1 MASVG
6 ENFMNKQLRTCRRR
20 PKRRM
25 ALKTEHSN
33 SGPINL
39 KNVGQTATLTSG
51 SQHSDSM
58 YLVEDIIGEKVIRG
72 QKYYKVRWQGF
83 PPESDSWEPEGNL
96 TSVVD
101 IIHSFHRKTSSSI
114 ELKSELSKDSSLVAN
129 SPASVP
135 TPPCTPYCVASSAGK
150 RLRGASEERQTSNN
164 MNSTLNRKL
173 GTKSRT
179 RGRYEYI
186 PKHELVASK
195 TKYFDDIRDGKID
208 LISNDLYSRVKT
220 RRRANEPPVTTSCGD
235 SQQSGA
241 YSTHDDSEHEA
252 ETSIDQLTT
261 STIKREPQSPSSDCF
276 NTGESLSG
284 VQSSVDSMES
294 DQIKRTF
301 TEQMDSLAESIP
313 DSITHSYSIPEVD
326 SANSVPAVTCKTS
339 NQETQC
345 SFEDW
350 RLSSGLHTIVS
361 CESSFLAQSNSVEVA
376 LSPIVSAC
384 SSPRLDHSDDFVTS
398 SICAMDADAA
408 QRDASTQLDNLGYSS
423 TTGGHQSTVSSLR
436 ECVNAYFNMIAS
448 LHRPRPTDFS
458 SSHELFT
465 SSDSNSTDPYEVTTL
480 NALPRLLAYSPSA
493 KIRTRHDLLAA
504 LNGQRWSLLAALP
517 SREVEPLQTGMT
529 QSSGFCTLST
539 QTTDFPSIVLEDLL
553 QSPCSPLS
561 CSSDDPC
568 QKVITNSDLL
578 VASVLKASGGSM
590 LLDRLLALGLDPNL
604 RLDPPIS
611 NESLFMLAV
620 RLRRVHI
627 VQALLD
633 AGARPDHTEPGPPG
647 RTALG
652 LALAS
657 GDVDMATVLILA
669 GANLYRVEPE
679 TTALSLILRM
689 LNAPASTDPPTKLS
703 SIPTSELRDKTRVAD
718 ILFLP
723 IPSPSPPPGISLPT
737 VPQSVLLNAAMNAS
751 TTLCQNNALPTTSS
765 TFGPS
770 KCAVTTS
777 SPPLNCLPPT
787 VPPSVDSLRQLYDL
801 VAAHHARLSVS
812 VNSLVRNWLTRAG
825 LVQIALV
832 SPCQWINT
840 RERSVTVSFTWPM
853 STHLIRPSDSSSTN
867 RLIAPILLLVHG
879 RVTPPA
885 CYDTWMD
892 DEGPCLVER
901 VRLDQT
907 IEQKPLGLHPF
918 ATTLFPLHWSAH
930 VGREHRIRVDFHTQ
944 ASSSM
949 SSRPICIAVM
959 VVAVS
964 PNKDEPNV
972 PRVNRPLSFVSHSH
986 RSPRTPR
993 GSLHSP
999 PFTPRRPFS

>member
-1 MASVG
+1 MGMCSSYDTPPYMASVG
-6 ENFMNKQLRTCRRR
+6 ENFMNKQLRVCRRR

-25 ALKTEHSN
+25 APKTEHST
-33 SGPINL
+33 SGPNNL
-39 KNVGQTATLTSG
+39 KSVSPSTTLTTD
-51 SQHSDSM
+51 SQHSDPM

-101 IIHSFHRKTSSSI
+101 IIHSFHRKASSSV
-114 ELKSELSKDSSLVAN
+114 ELKTELSKDSSLVAN

-135 TPPCTPYCVASSAGK
+135 TPPCTPYCVAPSTGK
-150 RLRGASEERQTSNN
+150 RLRGASEERQTSN
-164 MNSTLNRKL
+164 MSSTLNRKL

-220 RRRANEPPVTTSCGD
+220 RRRANEAPITTSCGD
-235 SQQSGA
+235 SQQSGT
-241 YSTHDDSEHEA
+241 YSAHDDSEHEA
-252 ETSIDQLTT
+252 ETSIDRLTT
-261 STIKREPQSPSSDCF
+261 STIKREPQSPPP
-276 NTGESLSG
+276 T
-284 VQSSVDSMES
+284 SSVDSMES

-313 DSITHSYSIPEVD
+313 DSVTHSYSIPEMD
-326 SANSVPAVTCKTS
+326 SANSVPAMMCKTS

-345 SFEDW
+345 SFGDW
-350 RLSSGLHTIVS
+350 QLSSGLNTTVS
-361 CESSFLAQSNSVEVA
+361 CGSSFLAQSSSVDVA
-376 LSPIVSAC
+376 LSPIASTC
-384 SSPRLDHSDDFVTS
+384 TSPRLNHRDDLVTS
-398 SICAMDADAA
+398 SICAVNANAA
-408 QRDASTQLDNLGYSS
+408 QRDASTQLDNLGYNSP
-423 TTGGHQSTVSSLR
+423 TVGHQSTVSSLR
-436 ECVNAYFNMIAS
+436 ECVNAYFNLIAS
-448 LHRPRPTDFS
+448 LHRPRPTDLS
-458 SSHELFT
+458 TSHEMFI
-465 SSDSNSTDPYEVTTL
+465 SFDSNSADPCEVTTL
-480 NALPRLLAYSPSA
+480 NALPRLLAYSPSV
-493 KIRTRHDLLAA
+493 KIRTRQGLLDA
-504 LNGQRWSLLAALP
+504 LNGHRWSLLAELP
-517 SREVEPLQTGMT
+517 TREVEPLQTRMT
-529 QSSGFCTLST
+529 ESSGFRTLST

-553 QSPCSPLS
+553 QGPCSSLS
-561 CSSDDPC
+561 TSSDDPS
-568 QKVITNSDLL
+568 QKAITNSDLL

-590 LLDRLLALGLDPNL
+590 LLDRLLALGLDPNV
-604 RLDPPIS
+604 RLDPSIA

-633 AGARPDHTEPGPPG
+633 AGARPDHTEPGPSG

-669 GANLYRVEPE
+669 GANLYRVESE
-679 TTALSLILRM
+679 TTALSLILRL
-689 LNAPASTDPPTKLS
+689 LNAPASIDPLTKLS
-703 SIPTSELRDKTRVAD
+703 SLPTSEFRDKIRVAD
-718 ILFLP
+718 NLFPP

-737 VPQSVLLNAAMNAS
+737 VPQSVLLNAAINAS
-751 TTLCQNNALPTTSS
+751 TIACQNNAFPTTPS
-765 TFGPS
+765 TSGPS
-770 KCAVTTS
+770 KCAVNAL
-777 SPPLNCLPPT
+777 SPPLNHMPPT
-787 VPPSVDSLRQLYDL
+787 VSPSVESLRQLYDL

-853 STHLIRPSDSSSTN
+853 STHLIRPSDSSSSS
-867 RLIAPILLLVHG
+867 RLVAPILLLVHG

-892 DEGPCLVER
+892 DEGPCMVER

-907 IEQKPLGLHPF
+907 MEQKPLGYHPF
-918 ATTLFPLHWSAH
+918 ATTLFPLHWSAP
-930 VGREHRIRVDFHTQ
+930 VGREHQIRVDFHTQ
-944 ASSSM
+944 ASSPVFA
-949 SSRPICIAVM
+949 RPICVAVM

-964 PNKDEPNV
+964 PNKDEPTV
-972 PRVNRPLSFVSHSH
+972 PRVNRPLSFVSQSH
-986 RSPRTPR
+986 RSPHR

>member
-6 ENFMNKQLRTCRRR
+6 ENFMNKQLRVCRRR

-25 ALKTEHSN
+25 ASKTEHST
-33 SGPINL
+33 SGPNNL
-39 KNVGQTATLTSG
+39 KNVSQSTTLTTD

-58 YLVEDIIGEKVIRG
+58 YLVEDIVGEKVIRG

-101 IIHSFHRKTSSSI
+101 IIHSFHRKSGSSM
-114 ELKSELSKDSSLVAN
+114 ELKTELSKDSSLVAN

-135 TPPCTPYCVASSAGK
+135 TPPCTPYCVASSNGK
-150 RLRGASEERQTSNN
+150 RLRGASEERQISND
-164 MNSTLNRKL
+164 MNSTVSRKL

-220 RRRANEPPVTTSCGD
+220 RRRANEAPVTTSCGD
-235 SQQSGA
+235 SQQSGT
-241 YSTHDDSEHEA
+241 YSTHDDSDHEA
-252 ETSIDQLTT
+252 EMSIDRLTT

-301 TEQMDSLAESIP
+301 TEQVDSLAESIP
-313 DSITHSYSIPEVD
+313 DSVTHSYSIPEMD
-326 SANSVPAVTCKTS
+326 LANSVPAMTCKTS

-350 RLSSGLHTIVS
+350 WLSSGLHTTVS
-361 CESSFLAQSNSVEVA
+361 CGSSFLAQSNSVDVA
-376 LSPIVSAC
+376 VSPIASVC
-384 SSPRLDHSDDFVTS
+384 TSPRLDHRDDFVTS
-398 SICAMDADAA
+398 SLCTVNADTA
-408 QRDASTQLDNLGYSS
+408 QRDASTQSDNLGYSS
-423 TTGGHQSTVSSLR
+423 PTGGHQSTVFSLR
-436 ECVNAYFNMIAS
+436 ECVNAYFNLIAS
-448 LHRPRPTDFS
+448 SNRPRPTDFS
-458 SSHELFT
+458 SGHEMFT
-465 SSDSNSTDPYEVTTL
+465 SSDSSSADPCEVTTL
-480 NALPRLLAYSPSA
+480 SALPRLLAYSSSA
-493 KIRTRHDLLAA
+493 KIRTRQDLLNA

-517 SREVEPLQTGMT
+517 AREVEPLQTRMT
-529 QSSGFCTLST
+529 ESSGFCTLST
-539 QTTDFPSIVLEDLL
+539 QTTDFPSIALEDLL
-553 QSPCSPLS
+553 QRPCSPLFTP
-561 CSSDDPC
+561 SDDPS
-568 QKVITNSDLL
+568 QKLITNSDLL
-578 VASVLKASGGSM
+578 VASVVKASGGCM
-590 LLDRLLALGLDPNL
+590 LLDRLLALGLDPNV
-604 RLDPPIS
+604 RLDSSIA

-633 AGARPDHTEPGPPG
+633 AGARPDHMEPGPSG

-669 GANLYRVEPE
+669 GANLYRVESE
-679 TTALSLILRM
+679 TTALSLILRL
-689 LNAPASTDPPTKLS
+689 LNAPASVDPLTKLS
-703 SIPTSELRDKTRVAD
+703 SIPTSDLRDKIRVSD
-718 ILFLP
+718 NLFPP

-737 VPQSVLLNAAMNAS
+737 VPQSVLLNAAVNAS
-751 TTLCQNNALPTTSS
+751 TTTCQNNALPTTPSNS
-765 TFGPS
+765 GPS
-770 KCAVTTS
+770 KCAFTAL
-777 SPPLNCLPPT
+777 SPPLNYLPPT

-825 LVQIALV
+825 LVQVALV

-853 STHLIRPSDSSSTN
+853 STHLIRPSDSSSSS

-901 VRLDQT
+901 VWLDQT

-944 ASSSM
+944 VSSSVPA
-949 SSRPICIAVM
+949 RPICVAVM
-959 VVAVS
+959 VIAVS
-964 PNKDEPNV
+964 PNKDEPTA
-972 PRVNRPLSFVSHSH
+972 PHVNRPLSFISQPH
-986 RSPRTPR
+986 RSPHSHR